1 MYEYGIHTIMK
12 TYISINTELFNTWEL
27 DYKSKTK
34 LDDYAKEDVLEF
46 KFEDYKEIKNSN

>member
-1 MYEYGIHTIMK
+1 MK